1 LRRRSTQKNR
11 SGTYG
16 KSPQRQ
22 AFNILGKKLVS
33 GYYTARGEDFM
44 AIEQFIERIILKG
57 EDSMKDIRS
66 RIFAEELDYAGHN
79 GCSASAFICND
90 IVKGCMETGTQK
102 RISDEADRT

>member
-1 LRRRSTQKNR
+1 
-11 SGTYG
+11 
-16 KSPQRQ
+16 
-22 AFNILGKKLVS
+22 
-33 GYYTARGEDFM
+33 M

-79 GCSASAFICND
+79 GCSATAFICND